1 VPPATGASPASS
13 QRKYSKL
20 ERKIGFSPNSVES
33 TILAQRPRCPAIAV
47 TLQCTMPKPAVLV
60 IDDEPDLCELLS
72 ITLQRMDLSPRTAN
86 TVAEA
91 RRLLKAERFDLCLTD
106 MQLPDGNGLELVEWM
121 QQNTPT
127 VPVAVITAHGNMETA
142 VRALKV
148 GAFDFVSKPL
158 DLAGLRKL
166 VATAIKLSNP
176 SDGDTSVFGPRLLG
190 TSTAMHSMREMIARV
205 ARSQAPV
212 HISGESGTGKELVA
226 KLIHESGPRRD
237 GPFVPVNCGAI
248 PTELMESEFFGH
260 KRGSFTGAINDK
272 KGLIQ
277 SAEGGTLFLD
287 EIADLPLHMQ
297 VKLLRVIQ
305 EKAVRA
311 VGEQVEVGIDVR
323 VLSATHKNL
332 ADLVTEGKFREDLF
346 YRVNVIELRV
356 PSLRERPEDVQEL
369 AEAILRRLG
378 RRMKVTPPALGK
390 DALAALEA
398 YAFPGNVR
406 ELENILE
413 RAITLTTSGEIRAS
427 DIQLRP
433 PPGGVAAAT
442 SSSVGAL
449 GDHLEDIER
458 DAIVRALEQ
467 TRFNKTA
474 AAKVLGMS
482 FRALR
487 YRIKKLGIE

>member
-1 VPPATGASPASS
+1 MA
-13 QRKYSKL
+13 
-20 ERKIGFSPNSVES
+20 
-33 TILAQRPRCPAIAV
+33 
-47 TLQCTMPKPAVLV
+47 KPAVLV
-60 IDDEPDLCELLS
+60 VDDEPDLCELLS
-72 ITLQRMDLSPRTAN
+72 ITLQRMDLSPRIAN
-86 TVAEA
+86 TVAA
-91 RRLLKAERFDLCLTD
+91 AQRMLKTEEFDLCLTD
-106 MQLPDGNGLELVEWM
+106 MQLPDGDGLELVKWI
-121 QQNTPT
+121 QQYSPS

-142 VRALKV
+142 VRALKL

-166 VATAIKLSNP
+166 VATAIKLSDPN
-176 SDGDTSVFGPRLLG
+176 DGDTSVFGPRLLG
-190 TSTAMHSMREMIARV
+190 TSQAMQHLREMIVRV

-212 HISGESGTGKELVA
+212 HIFGESGTGKELVA

-248 PTELMESEFFGH
+248 PTELMESELFGH
-260 KRGSFTGAINDK
+260 KRGSFTGAVSDK

-297 VKLLRVIQ
+297 VKLLRFIQ
-305 EKAVRA
+305 EKAVRPI
-311 VGEQVEVGIDVR
+311 GEQLEIGVDVR

-332 ADLVTEGKFREDLF
+332 SQLVAEGKFREDLF
-346 YRVNVIELRV
+346 YRVNVIEMRV
-356 PSLRERPEDVQEL
+356 PSLRERPQDVPEL
-369 AEAILRRLG
+369 AEAVLRRLG
-378 RRMKVTPPALGK
+378 RRMKIAPPMLAK

-413 RAITLTTSGEIRAS
+413 RAITLTTSGEIRA
-427 DIQLRP
+427 DDVQLRP
-433 PPGGVAAAT
+433 TPAAPGAAAAAPNG
-442 SSSVGAL
+442 SAL
-449 GDHLEDIER
+449 GDHLDDIER
-458 DAIVRALEQ
+458 GAIVKALEQ
-467 TRFNKTA
+467 TRYNKTA

>member
-1 VPPATGASPASS
+1 
-13 QRKYSKL
+13 
-20 ERKIGFSPNSVES
+20 
-33 TILAQRPRCPAIAV
+33 
-47 TLQCTMPKPAVLV
+47 MPKPAVLV
-60 IDDEPDLCELLS
+60 VDDEPDLCELLS
-72 ITLQRMDLSPRTAN
+72 ITLQRMDLDSRTAH
-86 TVAEA
+86 TVAA
-91 RRLLKAERFDLCLTD
+91 AQRMLKTEHYDLCLTD
-106 MQLPDGNGLELVEWM
+106 MQLPDGDGLELVQWI
-121 QQNTPT
+121 QQYAAN

-142 VRALKV
+142 VRALKL

-166 VATAIKLSNP
+166 VASAIKMSEDHAGDSN
-176 SDGDTSVFGPRLLG
+176 VFGPRLLG
-190 TSTAMHSMREMIARV
+190 TSAAMQAMRDMIGRV

-212 HISGESGTGKELVA
+212 HVSGESGTGKELVA
-226 KLIHESGPRRD
+226 KLIHESGPRHD

-248 PTELMESEFFGH
+248 PTELMESELFGH
-260 KRGSFTGAINDK
+260 KRGSFTGAVSDK
-272 KGLIQ
+272 QGLIQ

-287 EIADLPLHMQ
+287 EIANLPLHMQ

-305 EKAVRA
+305 EKAVRP
-311 VGEQVEVGIDVR
+311 VGEQAEVAVDVR
-323 VLSATHKNL
+323 FLSATHKNL
-332 ADLVTEGKFREDLF
+332 SQLVAEGKFREDLF

-356 PSLRERPEDVQEL
+356 PSLRERPEDVPEL

-378 RRMKVTPPALGK
+378 RRMDVTPPTLSK
-390 DALAALEA
+390 DALNALET

-413 RAITLTTSGEIRAS
+413 RAITLSTSGEVCAD

-433 PPGGVAAAT
+433 TPSNESEGARAKSGA
-442 SSSVGAL
+442 AL

-458 DAIVRALEQ
+458 EAIVKALEQ

>member
-1 VPPATGASPASS
+1 MS
-13 QRKYSKL
+13 
-20 ERKIGFSPNSVES
+20 
-33 TILAQRPRCPAIAV
+33 
-47 TLQCTMPKPAVLV
+47 KPAVLV
-60 IDDEPDLCELLS
+60 VDDEPDLCELLS
-72 ITLQRMDLSPRTAN
+72 ITLQRMNLDPHTAG
-86 TVAEA
+86 TVGAA
-91 RRLLKAERFDLCLTD
+91 QRLLKTERYDLCLTD
-106 MQLPDGNGLELVEWM
+106 MQLPDGDGLELVKWI
-121 QQNTPT
+121 QQHSPT

-142 VRALKV
+142 VRALKL

-166 VATAIKLSNP
+166 VAAAIKMSEDHE
-176 SDGDTSVFGPRLLG
+176 SDTGAFGPRLLG
-190 TSTAMHSMREMIARV
+190 TSPAMQNLREMIGRV

-237 GPFVPVNCGAI
+237 APFVPVNCGAI
-248 PTELMESEFFGH
+248 PTELMESELFGH
-260 KRGSFTGAINDK
+260 KRGSFTGAVSDK

-305 EKAVRA
+305 EKAVRP
-311 VGEQVEVGIDVR
+311 VGEQLEVGVDVR
-323 VLSATHKNL
+323 ILSATHKNL
-332 ADLVTEGKFREDLF
+332 SQLVAEGKFREDLF

-356 PSLRERPEDVQEL
+356 PSLRERPEDVSEL
-369 AEAILRRLG
+369 AAAVLRRLG
-378 RRMKVTPPALGK
+378 RRMKITPPVLSK
-390 DALAALEA
+390 DALRALET

-413 RAITLTTSGEIRAS
+413 RAITLSTSGEVSAS

-433 PPGGVAAAT
+433 TPGLNAAA
-442 SSSVGAL
+442 SSANGSAL
-449 GDHLEDIER
+449 GDQLEDIER
-458 DAIVRALEQ
+458 DAIIKALEQ
-467 TRFNKTA
+467 THYNKTA

>member
-1 VPPATGASPASS
+1 MT
-13 QRKYSKL
+13 
-20 ERKIGFSPNSVES
+20 
-33 TILAQRPRCPAIAV
+33 
-47 TLQCTMPKPAVLV
+47 KPSVLV
-60 IDDEPDLCELLS
+60 VDDEPDLCELLS
-72 ITLQRMDLSPRTAN
+72 ITLQRMDLNPRTAKN
-86 TVAEA
+86 VAA
-91 RRLLKAERFDLCLTD
+91 AQRMLMADRFELCLTD
-106 MQLPDGNGLELVEWM
+106 MQLPDGDGLDLVKWIQEYS
-121 QQNTPT
+121 PS
-127 VPVAVITAHGNMETA
+127 VPVAVITAHGSMETA
-142 VRALKV
+142 VRALKL

-166 VATAIKLSNP
+166 VATAIKLSSPLDN
-176 SDGDTSVFGPRLLG
+176 DTNIFGPRLLG
-190 TSTAMHSMREMIARV
+190 ASQAMHDLREMIAKV

-226 KLIHESGPRRD
+226 KLIHESGPRSD

-248 PTELMESEFFGH
+248 PTELMESELFGH
-260 KRGSFTGAINDK
+260 KRGSFTGAVSDK

-297 VKLLRVIQ
+297 VKLLRIIQ
-305 EKAVRA
+305 EKAVRPL
-311 VGEQVEVGIDVR
+311 GEQLEIGVDVR

-332 ADLVTEGKFREDLF
+332 AQLVAEGKFREDLF

-356 PSLRERPEDVQEL
+356 PSLRERPEDVVEL
-369 AEAILRRLG
+369 AESILKRLG
-378 RRMKVTPPALGK
+378 RRMKIAPPVLGG
-390 DALAALEA
+390 DAVAALES

-413 RAITLTTSGEIRAS
+413 RAITLTSSGEICAG
-427 DIQLRP
+427 DIQLRTS
-433 PPGGVAAAT
+433 AAGPFPVGN
-442 SSSVGAL
+442 SSSAAPL
-449 GDHLEDIER
+449 GDHLEEIER
-458 DAIVRALEQ
+458 DAIIKALEQ
-467 TRFNKTA
+467 TRYNKTA

>member
-1 VPPATGASPASS
+1 
-13 QRKYSKL
+13 
-20 ERKIGFSPNSVES
+20 
-33 TILAQRPRCPAIAV
+33 
-47 TLQCTMPKPAVLV
+47 MPKPAVLV

-72 ITLQRMDLSPRTAN
+72 ITLQRMDLNPRTAN
-86 TVAEA
+86 TVAAA

-121 QQNTPT
+121 QQHTPT

-176 SDGDTSVFGPRLLG
+176 NDGDTSVFGPRLLG
-190 TSTAMHSMREMIARV
+190 TSAAMHTMREMIARV

-260 KRGSFTGAINDK
+260 KRGSFTGAVNDK

-332 ADLVTEGKFREDLF
+332 AHLVTEGKFREDLF

-378 RRMKVTPPALGK
+378 RRMKIPPPMLGK
-390 DALAALEA
+390 DALSALEA
-398 YAFPGNVR
+398 YTFPGNVR

-413 RAITLTTSGEIRAS
+413 RAITLTVTGEIRVG

-433 PPGGVAAAT
+433 SPVAMTSAWTADGGANAPT
-442 SSSVGAL
+442 GGAL

-458 DAIVRALEQ
+458 DAILKALEQ
-467 TRFNKTA
+467 TRYNKTA

>member
-1 VPPATGASPASS
+1 MS
-13 QRKYSKL
+13 
-20 ERKIGFSPNSVES
+20 
-33 TILAQRPRCPAIAV
+33 
-47 TLQCTMPKPAVLV
+47 KPAVLV
-60 IDDEPDLCELLS
+60 VDDEPDLCELLS
-72 ITLQRMDLSPRTAN
+72 ITLQRMNLDPRTAS
-86 TVAEA
+86 TVGAA
-91 RRLLKAERFDLCLTD
+91 QRMLKTDRYDLCLTD
-106 MQLPDGNGLELVEWM
+106 MQLPDGDGLELVKWI
-121 QQNTPT
+121 QQYSPS

-142 VRALKV
+142 VRALKL

-158 DLAGLRKL
+158 DLTGLRKL
-166 VATAIKLSNP
+166 VATAIKMSEDH
-176 SDGDTSVFGPRLLG
+176 DGDTSVFGPRLLG
-190 TSTAMHSMREMIARV
+190 TSDAMQHLREMIGRV

-237 GPFVPVNCGAI
+237 GPFVAVNCGAI
-248 PTELMESEFFGH
+248 PTELMESELFGH
-260 KRGSFTGAINDK
+260 KRGSFTGAVSDK

-305 EKAVRA
+305 EKAVRP
-311 VGEQVEVGIDVR
+311 VGEQLEVGVDVR

-332 ADLVTEGKFREDLF
+332 AQLVAEGKFREDLF

-356 PSLRERPEDVQEL
+356 PSLRERPEDVPVL
-369 AEAILRRLG
+369 AEAVLRRLG
-378 RRMKVTPPALGK
+378 RRMKITPPMLSN
-390 DALAALEA
+390 DALMALET

-413 RAITLTTSGEIRAS
+413 RAVTLSTSGEISAS

-433 PPGGVAAAT
+433 TPGGPAAGANTSNVA
-442 SSSVGAL
+442 AL

-458 DAIVRALEQ
+458 EAIVKALEQ
-467 TRFNKTA
+467 TRYNKTA
-474 AAKVLGMS
+474 AAKALGMS